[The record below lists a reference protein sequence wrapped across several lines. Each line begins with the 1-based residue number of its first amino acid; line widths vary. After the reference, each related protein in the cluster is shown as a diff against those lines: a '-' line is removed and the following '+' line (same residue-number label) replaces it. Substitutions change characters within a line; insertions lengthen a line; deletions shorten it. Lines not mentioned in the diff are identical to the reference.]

1 MKLNEITQSTN
12 PPKGTYVGVK
22 LDAASKQKIIN
33 LMSKLNLQEPIP
45 EDKLHS
51 TLVYSDKKT
60 LDGFTSNT
68 SFGEDNYPTV
78 KPVNFNVFA
87 NSQNPGTGC
96 LVVELDSDYLHNRHD
111 EIVSKYNVEEKFPTY
126 RPHITLSYNYSGEPP
141 DEKYLKDLG
150 ELNIQTEYDEPI
162 NDNFAKSL

>member
-1 MKLNEITQSTN
+1 MKLYEITQASN
-12 PPKGTYVGVK
+12 PPKGTFIGVK
-22 LDAASKQKIIN
+22 LDAESKQKIIN
-33 LMSKLNLQEPIP
+33 LIAKLKLQEPIP
-45 EDKLHS
+45 EEKLHS

-68 SFGEDNYPTV
+68 NFGEGNYPKAT
-78 KPVNFNVFA
+78 PVNFSVFP

-96 LVVELDSDYLHNRHD
+96 LVMELDSDYLHSRHD
-111 EIVSKYNVEEKFPTY
+111 EIVSKYDVQEKFPTY

-150 ELNIQTEYDEPI
+150 ELNIETEYDEPI